1 MIDKKMSIIEIEQVY
16 DLIAGGIDKAGPDK
30 TALFLAKLSLALA
43 NLVGDSQAVAN
54 AVLAAGRDL

>member
-1 MIDKKMSIIEIEQVY
+1 MIEKKMSVNELEQVY
-16 DLIAGGIDKAGPDK
+16 DLIAEGIDKAGPDK

-43 NLVGDSQAVAN
+43 NLLGDGKAVAG

>member
-16 DLIAGGIDKAGPDK
+16 DLIAAGIDKAGPDK

-43 NLVGDSQAVAN
+43 NLVGDSKAVAD
-54 AVLAAGRDL
+54 AILAAGRDL